1 LLPKTSEDAQNV
13 LPSCLASLSEK
24 SPDLATVIAAWPN
37 LSNDLRR
44 GIVAMVNAS
53 ARREGAKP

>member
-24 SPDLATVIAAWPN
+24 SPDLATVIAAWPS
-37 LSNDLRR
+37 LSEPVKA
-44 GIVAMVNAS
+44 GILAMVNAS